1 MNQERG
7 ESQSRCA
14 EQIITEGCWHVIP
27 LEISR
32 DREKLASEFAYPRG
46 EETGVYFHWIPFIIR
61 APS

>member
-1 MNQERG
+1 MNQERE

-46 EETGVYFHWIPFIIR
+46 EETGVYFH
-61 APS
+61 